1 MCITGESLD
10 DEQVETLF
18 ADCMDPEDDE
28 GFIPYSRK
36 YSFHGRASSNVF
48 CAYTICKRRLSIPH
62 VTLCLRTNQKNPH
75 HSALCTLY
83 HQLDLKNTN
92 KPKNMCMRVSMF
104 ACPFLQHYTRKKK
117 TVQLPNVKRMVSAR
131 WLRLVYPPF
140 VADPLEIE
148 WKQSSSSAWW
158 AILSSSTKQ

>member
-1 MCITGESLD
+1 MD

-36 YSFHGRASSNVF
+36 YSFNGRYSSNVF

-117 TVQLPNVKRMVSAR
+117 KKPTNSRMSNVWSLHGDCVLFTRRLSPIHLKLNENRVRPAPDERSCR
-131 WLRLVYPPF
+131 LRLNS
-140 VADPLEIE
+140 
-148 WKQSSSSAWW
+148 K
-158 AILSSSTKQ
+158 